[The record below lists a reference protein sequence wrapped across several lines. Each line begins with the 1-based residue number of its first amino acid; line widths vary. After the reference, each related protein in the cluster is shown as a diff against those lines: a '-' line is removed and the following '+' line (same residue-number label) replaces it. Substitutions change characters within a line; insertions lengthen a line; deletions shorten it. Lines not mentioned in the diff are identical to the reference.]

1 MDSNVLLYSTIL
13 FIYQSSLRIVFRLEG
28 ADGINN
34 PSAIHQSEAT
44 SSVVVARRT
53 SMSLLPPCFTL
64 PSLIFP
70 PWILRSG
77 DQRMMMISRRHWVF

>member
-70 PWILRSG
+70 PWILPLA